1 MSKLRCHISISL
13 DGFVAGP
20 NQSEE
25 NPLGEG
31 GERLH
36 DWVVPLAAWR
46 RSHGKQG
53 GEVNQS
59 TRVFEE
65 SVENVGS
72 AVMGRNMFGPIGGG
86 ADRTRPPQ
94 ANGPERVSASWG
106 QQPAVAARRAAALA
120 GSTVASS
127 YSMPSNARAA
137 CAGRERA
144 NEKSVAPTRRHY
156 CCAREPGQG
165 RPRATVTISNGRYGM
180 TISSPSTWAGAWRS
194 SSRLVNHASA
204 NGRPTRR
211 RATPRAPC
219 AS

>member
-46 RSHGKQG
+46 RSHGRQG
-53 GEVNQS
+53 GEVNES

-65 SVENVGS
+65 AVENIGA

-86 ADRTRPPQ
+86 AWGDEQWTGWWGDEPPYHYPVFILTHHPRDAVVMKGGTTFHFVTDGIESALDQ
-94 ANGPERVSASWG
+94 AKEAAGGKDVMLWG
-106 QQPAVAARRAAALA
+106 GGQVAQQYLAAGLLDELELHVVPVVL
-120 GSTVASS
+120 G
-127 YSMPSNARAA
+127 
-137 CAGRERA
+137 G
-144 NEKSVAPTRRHY
+144 
-156 CCAREPGQG
+156 G
-165 RPRATVTISNGRYGM
+165 
-180 TISSPSTWAGAWRS
+180 
-194 SSRLVNHASA
+194 SRLFDNLRDAEVQLEQV
-204 NGRPTRR
+204 
-211 RATPRAPC
+211 RAVGAPGV
-219 AS
+219 AHLKYRSVK